1 MTFGSDII
9 KACNF
14 QKKFDRNTCQ
24 VSMAC
29 LSKVS
34 LKPPLYK
41 LHLSYT
47 YIRKKIFGSLSF
59 LLFLPCSQA
68 NSCAQ
73 IGMVKAHQ
81 FLHPEANRGEALL
94 ALCITLFNSSSPA
107 PMYPVQLGR
116 LGRFALTP
124 KESSNSSLGFF
135 SKKIYYP
142 AAVLSPLPM

>member
-1 MTFGSDII
+1 MKKLPYVKHLVVTFGSDFI

-41 LHLSYT
+41 LHLSYI

-59 LLFLPCSQA
+59 LLFIPCSQA
-68 NSCAQ
+68 NSSAQ

-81 FLHPEANRGEALL
+81 FLHPEAEE
-94 ALCITLFNSSSPA
+94 IQPQH
-107 PMYPVQLGR
+107 PH
-116 LGRFALTP
+116 TP
-124 KESSNSSLGFF
+124 YN
-135 SKKIYYP
+135 
-142 AAVLSPLPM
+142 